1 MGGTAFAEANPRRLA
16 EFTKAQMLR
25 PTIRCVDLRPD
36 SAGGYLGRTRIGVG
50 AKPMHSHEG
59 NMSIESTPFTIVI
72 NHPQAEAYAPLLGER
87 FPQVRVIVAPD
98 SDGLERYIGEADAL
112 LAFHFPVE
120 LFDRAT
126 KLRWFQSLSAGVDSM
141 LPVRDRVDDI
151 IVTNVRGMHGG
162 LIADYVMGGLTM
174 LNWDFRKLLS
184 EQAER
189 KWNFRSVTP
198 LADKTLGVVGLGSI
212 GVSIAR
218 RAKSAG
224 MTVLGAKRDIS
235 VPVEGIDRLFGSN
248 ELKDLLP
255 LCDFVVLAVPATPE
269 TVGLIGVDEIA
280 CMRRDAF
287 LINIARGC
295 VVVESEL
302 IRALQ
307 AGRLA
312 GAMLDVFEREP
323 LPQDSPLW
331 DMPNVIVTPHISGI
345 VMDYVERAFEIV
357 AENIERYLKGL
368 PLKNLIDLRRGY

>member
-1 MGGTAFAEANPRRLA
+1 
-16 EFTKAQMLR
+16 
-25 PTIRCVDLRPD
+25 
-36 SAGGYLGRTRIGVG
+36 
-50 AKPMHSHEG
+50 
-59 NMSIESTPFTIVI
+59 
-72 NHPQAEAYAPLLGER
+72 
-87 FPQVRVIVAPD
+87 
-98 SDGLERYIGEADAL
+98 
-112 LAFHFPVE
+112 
-120 LFDRAT
+120 
-126 KLRWFQSLSAGVDSM
+126 M